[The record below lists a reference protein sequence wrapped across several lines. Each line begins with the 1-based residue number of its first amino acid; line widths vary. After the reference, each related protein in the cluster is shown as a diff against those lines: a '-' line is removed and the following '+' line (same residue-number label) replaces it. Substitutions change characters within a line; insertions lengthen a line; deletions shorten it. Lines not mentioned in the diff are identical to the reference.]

1 MFALFRCLLS
11 ETRFK
16 RSVIVPGELLEL
28 HKLGGCW
35 QLPPSGS
42 SILVWK
48 QSRISLEVPTDV
60 VAVCE
65 SLRRKNT
72 SHFRQF
78 YYFLFFICQC
88 FKDGVFWWSLMME
101 SSLIRCIFNC
111 SKMITLFTR
120 SPAFRTS
127 LETTIYSLL
136 VALRSSA
143 IRMIST
149 WMRMV
154 GSFFFLLFFKV
165 LLFEV
170 FAVFRA
176 NRDFCVKQHLAVS
189 FLLLHPL

>member
-1 MFALFRCLLS
+1 
-11 ETRFK
+11 
-16 RSVIVPGELLEL
+16 
-28 HKLGGCW
+28 
-35 QLPPSGS
+35 
-42 SILVWK
+42 
-48 QSRISLEVPTDV
+48 
-60 VAVCE
+60 
-65 SLRRKNT
+65 
-72 SHFRQF
+72 
-78 YYFLFFICQC
+78 
-88 FKDGVFWWSLMME
+88 
-101 SSLIRCIFNC
+101 
-111 SKMITLFTR
+111 MITLFTR

-154 GSFFFLLFFKV
+154 GSCFFLLFFKV

-176 NRDFCVKQHLAVS
+176 NRDFCVKQHLAVR